1 MVGLIET
8 GISGLDSML
17 YGGVPKDNQIILAG
31 GPGAGKTL
39 LAFEFIYKGA
49 KMGETG
55 IFFALEEDPK
65 KIIQNAKEAFSE
77 FTDIDDLIKSG
88 KIIIDGNK
96 MISAAFQGAGQ
107 SDVEFG
113 SIVSSIEDTIVKNHA
128 TRAVLDSS
136 SALEL
141 VIRDP
146 QIYRRSMWALAANFR
161 RLGVTSLLTAEI
173 QNPDRKDLIFK
184 PEHFIF
190 DGMIIMYLSGD
201 ESRRIR
207 ALEIIKM
214 RGHDHSFVTAPY
226 DITASGFDVFSPEAI
241 SK

>member
-1 MVGLIET
+1 MVDLIET

-49 KMGETG
+49 KRGETG

-107 SDVEFG
+107 SD
-113 SIVSSIEDTIVKNHA
+113 
-128 TRAVLDSS
+128 R
-136 SALEL
+136 
-141 VIRDP
+141 
-146 QIYRRSMWALAANFR
+146 
-161 RLGVTSLLTAEI
+161 
-173 QNPDRKDLIFK
+173 
-184 PEHFIF
+184 
-190 DGMIIMYLSGD
+190 
-201 ESRRIR
+201 
-207 ALEIIKM
+207 
-214 RGHDHSFVTAPY
+214 
-226 DITASGFDVFSPEAI
+226 
-241 SK
+241 